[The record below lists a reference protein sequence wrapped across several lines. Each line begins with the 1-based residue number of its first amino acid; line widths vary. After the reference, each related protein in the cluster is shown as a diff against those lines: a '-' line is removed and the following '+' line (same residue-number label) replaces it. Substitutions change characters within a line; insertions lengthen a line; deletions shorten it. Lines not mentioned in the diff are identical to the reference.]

1 MSVLAYGYIID
12 SGKSDLVTLSKHL
25 DIIVNSS
32 NQTAI
37 AMIKNKYLYTKA
49 NAEITNQ
56 KLTSIALTLE
66 EVKLLNQLTGMHG
79 NPKLYLF
86 TYKSNSSDSPG
97 SKLRIITFNLG
108 GRVQT
113 NQVQGSEAPLV
124 KLCQKKYSVTKGWAY
139 PRNPK
144 GFTLSQCTLNATI
157 WMNKQ
162 GADLIGLQEVSSQY
176 LPLMMEYFP
185 RSHQS
190 IGYAT
195 VYFIYNQD
203 KLGRGQMLAPTDLAI
218 TQPGRYLLTVWFPK
232 VKLLAINLHAP
243 HKVDLKKEIQKTFK
257 WVKTKSIVPRRIIVT
272 GDFNDAYY
280 PLLQNLTL
288 LGKVVKQHSSPTK
301 SCCTDSNYQYY
312 GDYIFDSDYSSPGFY
327 GISSDARQK
336 LMSDHY
342 PVSFYPN

>member
-1 MSVLAYGYIID
+1 MSILAYGYIID
-12 SGKSDLVTLSKHL
+12 SGKSNLVYLSKYL
-25 DIIVNSS
+25 DVIVNSS

-37 AMIKNKYLYTKA
+37 AMIKNKYLYAKA

-56 KLTSIALTLE
+56 KLASIALTLK
-66 EVKLLNQLTGMHG
+66 EVKLLNQLIGVHG

-86 TYKSNSSDSPG
+86 TYQSDSSE
-97 SKLRIITFNLG
+97 SKLRLITFNLG

-113 NQVQGSEAPLV
+113 NQVKGSEAPLV
-124 KLCQKKYSVTKGWAY
+124 KLCQKKYSATKGWAY
-139 PRNPK
+139 PMNPK

-176 LPLMMEYFP
+176 LPLMMEHFP
-185 RSHQS
+185 RSYQS

-195 VYFIYNQD
+195 VSFIYNQE
-203 KLGRGQMLAPTDLAI
+203 KLGRGQMLAPTDLSI
-218 TQPGRYLLTVWFPK
+218 TQPGRYMLAVWFPK

-243 HKVDLKKEIQKTFK
+243 HQVDLKKEIQKTFK
-257 WVKTKSIVPRRIIVT
+257 YVKTKSIIPSRIIVT
-272 GDFNDAYY
+272 GDFNDAYH
-280 PLLQNLTL
+280 PPLQNMTL
-288 LGKVVKQHSSPTK
+288 MGKPVKQHSSPTK

-342 PVSFYPN
+342 PVSFYPS